1 MTEAEMRELV
11 LRAYAARDAGQAN
24 DLMSAFHESAVF
36 RFAANKQALAVADAA
51 EGHAGIRNTM
61 EGLIGAFGFADRE
74 VMGMYFGGDRMAV
87 YSRLK
92 VTFIPRNTT
101 FVTEIVDLF
110 RFQDGK
116 IIELIEFA
124 DTALIDKILSDQI

>member
-1 MTEAEMRELV
+1 
-11 LRAYAARDAGQAN
+11 
-24 DLMSAFHESAVF
+24 
-36 RFAANKQALAVADAA
+36 
-51 EGHAGIRNTM
+51 
-61 EGLIGAFGFADRE
+61 
-74 VMGMYFGGDRMAV
+74 MYFGGDRMAV